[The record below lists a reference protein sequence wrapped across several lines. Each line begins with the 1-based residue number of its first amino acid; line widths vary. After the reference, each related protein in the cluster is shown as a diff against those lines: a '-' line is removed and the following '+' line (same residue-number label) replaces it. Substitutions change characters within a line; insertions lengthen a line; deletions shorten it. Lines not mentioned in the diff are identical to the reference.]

1 MGQIKKIK
9 IIICYGFHQGY
20 KIQYKYKKSA
30 KNHSYGFGVPL
41 VLGRLAAGTF
51 LFFSE
56 SESES
61 LSSLESSD
69 ESPFVLVSGCL
80 AGSSFELLA

>member
-1 MGQIKKIK
+1 MDDPV
-9 IIICYGFHQGY
+9 IIQHQY
-20 KIQYKYKKSA
+20 

-51 LFFSE
+51 SE

-69 ESPFVLVSGCL
+69 ESSLVLVSGFF

>member
-1 MGQIKKIK
+1 MDDPVI
-9 IIICYGFHQGY
+9 
-20 KIQYKYKKSA
+20 IQYQY
-30 KNHSYGFGVPL
+30 KNHSYGLGVPL

-69 ESPFVLVSGCL
+69 ESPLVLVSGFF

>member
-1 MGQIKKIK
+1 M
-9 IIICYGFHQGY
+9 
-20 KIQYKYKKSA
+20 A
-30 KNHSYGFGVPL
+30 KNHSYGFGVPF
-41 VLGRLAAGTF
+41 VLGRLTAGTF

-69 ESPFVLVSGCL
+69 ESPFLVLVSGFF